1 MMWSLAAMEPVDGGI
16 LSLLPPLVALIL
28 AFITKEVITSILS
41 GIFVGTIIYTIKKHL
56 AWYNA
61 ISIVISLLVEKMSEE
76 MEMIIFIT
84 LLGGLIIILKN
95 SGGSR
100 AYGKWAIQ
108 RVKSRKGTEFSAILM
123 ACLFFVDDYFN
134 CLTTSTV
141 LKPLARANHISMEKL
156 AFIIH
161 AVANNICLLVPFSS
175 WAAAIASNIKDAG
188 LSGGISMFIS
198 TIPYNF
204 YTVFVLFFIILIV
217 ICDIDFGLM
226 KRYEELAKIQPGCPR
241 GQPDDCM
248 TPTEN
253 EKEGSVCDLIVP
265 IVLLVGFTFLFILCT
280 GGFLTDPSVSF
291 ITAFMN
297 GDAVLSLSM
306 ATLCTLAC
314 CALMLI
320 PRKQMTFNAFVES
333 VKEGAQ
339 YMAPTIIILAVAWT
353 MSGVT
358 NELLGTGEYLGTLI
372 IKFHIPTALIPTVFF
387 LLVAVTAF
395 ALGNAWCCFGI
406 FIPIASEICQT
417 TSPESLA
424 PTLAAV
430 LGGSVFGDQASLL
443 SETTILLV
451 STMEC
456 TIQSHFKTQLP
467 YLLLVMVISTMT
479 YVVCGFSKYNLLISW
494 LVGLVVLIITV
505 VVWTLIYPH
514 LKSSQKDMYYDNED
528 DMKKGLCSQK
538 EEDEEFIKSFM
549 YNDSLIWNVC
559 LKQKLFHDGILGEG
573 SVAGFA
579 GELKSRFGRG
589 LALGKCTKI

>member
-1 MMWSLAAMEPVDGGI
+1 MYYKHYPRGNDSTLQTFVFHPNMWSLEAMEPIDAGI
-16 LSLLPPLVALIL
+16 LSLLPPFIALVL

-41 GIFVGTIIYTIKKHL
+41 GVLVGTIIYTIKCKL
-56 AWYNA
+56 PWYEA

-76 MEMIIFIT
+76 MEVIIFIT
-84 LLGGLIIILKN
+84 LLGGLIIIMKD

-123 ACLFFVDDYFN
+123 SCLFFVDDYFN

-141 LKPLARANHISMEKL
+141 LKPLARSNHISMEKL

-175 WAAAIASNIKDAG
+175 WAAAIASNIKDSG
-188 LSGGISMFIS
+188 LSGGLSVFIR

-204 YTVFVLFFIILIV
+204 YTVLVLFFVVLIV
-217 ICDIDFGLM
+217 LFDIDFGSM
-226 KRYEELAKIQPGCPR
+226 KRYEELAKLKPSNLGRVDSGVSPESEQ
-241 GQPDDCM
+241 
-248 TPTEN
+248 
-253 EKEGSVCDLIVP
+253 EGSIFDLIAP

-280 GGFLTDPSVSF
+280 GGYLINKDVSF

-306 ATLCTLAC
+306 STLCTLLC
-314 CALMLI
+314 CAVMLI
-320 PRKQMTFNAFVES
+320 PRHQMTFNAFVES

-358 NELLGTGEYLGTLI
+358 NELLGTGEYLGNLI
-372 IKFHIPTALIPTVFF
+372 TQFHIPVALLPAVFF
-387 LLVAVTAF
+387 ILVSVTAF

-406 FIPIASEICQT
+406 FIPIAAKICQT
-417 TSPESLA
+417 TSPDSLV

-430 LGGSVFGDQASLL
+430 MGGSVFGDQASLL

-456 TIQSHFKTQLP
+456 TIQSHFRTQLP
-467 YLLLVMVISTMT
+467 YLLLVFAVSSVAYI
-479 YVVCGFSKYNLLISW
+479 VCGFSGNNLIWSW
-494 LVGLVVLIITV
+494 AVGVVCLVITA
-505 VVWTLIYPH
+505 VVWTLVYPH
-514 LKSSQKDMYYDNED
+514 LKSSEKDMYFDNED
-528 DMKKGLCSQK
+528 DMTKGLCHQK

-549 YNDSLIWNVC
+549 YNDSLI
-559 LKQKLFHDGILGEG
+559 
-573 SVAGFA
+573 
-579 GELKSRFGRG
+579 
-589 LALGKCTKI
+589 CTVFSKRQRTRRIFSSFFPH